1 VFRVHTAAFDLEQRT
16 PYVAAL
22 QGSMLVSKV
31 LLALSDRSDGKPGS
45 APAGAKLAAY
55 IGHDTNI
62 ANVGGMLGL
71 SWQQP
76 GYQKDQ
82 MPPAGALLFELRE
95 RAPGERLVNVAYV
108 AQSLD
113 DMRNGTG
120 TKPVRTPVPVPGCGA
135 GAAQCPLAEFARVAE
150 AALDRSCTP

>member
-1 VFRVHTAAFDLEQRT
+1 
-16 PYVAAL
+16 
-22 QGSMLVSKV
+22 M
-31 LLALSDRSDGKPGS
+31 DGKPGS

-71 SWQQP
+71 SWQP
-76 GYQKDQ
+76 PRYQKDQ
-82 MPPAGALLFELRE
+82 MPPAGALLFKLRE

-120 TKPVRTPVPVPGCGA
+120 TKSVRTPVAVPGRGGRRAMPACRVRQGGRGGA
-135 GAAQCPLAEFARVAE
+135 GSLLHTIGGAAAFSGRCR
-150 AALDRSCTP
+150 